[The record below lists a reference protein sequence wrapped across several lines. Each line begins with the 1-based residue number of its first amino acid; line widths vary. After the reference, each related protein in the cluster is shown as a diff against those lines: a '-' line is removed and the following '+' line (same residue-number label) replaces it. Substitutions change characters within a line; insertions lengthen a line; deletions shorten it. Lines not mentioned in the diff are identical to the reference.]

1 MFHSSKIA
9 QLTEQ
14 LEEAQAALTSAKAVA
29 EQAEAK
35 AAELMAQIEAKDA
48 TISNLQAELEKA
60 NEAKAAE
67 IEKIKANYE
76 AKTAEVEKVK
86 ADYEAKIEASVQQK
100 VVERCAS
107 AGITEPI
114 ASDPKAIEN
123 PSTNS
128 HLKGRARVAAAFSAQ
143 FSK

>member
-1 MFHSSKIA
+1 MFNSSKIA

-14 LEEAQAALTSAKAVA
+14 LEEAQTALANAQAVA

-48 TISNLQAELEKA
+48 SISNLQAELEKA

-67 IEKIKANYE
+67 VEKIKAE
-76 AKTAEVEKVK
+76 H
-86 ADYEAKIEASVQQK
+86 DAKIEASVQRK
-100 VVERCAS
+100 VIERCAS

-128 HLKGRARVAAAFSAQ
+128 HLKGRARVAAAFAAQ

>member
-14 LEEAQAALTSAKAVA
+14 LEEAQAALASAQAVA

-48 TISNLQAELEKA
+48 AISNLQAELEKA
-60 NEAKAAE
+60 NTAKAAE
-67 IEKIKANYE
+67 IEKIKS
-76 AKTAEVEKVK
+76 
-86 ADYEAKIEASVQQK
+86 DYEAKIDASVQQK

-123 PSTNS
+123 PSTNP

>member
-1 MFHSSKIA
+1 MFNSAKIA

-14 LEEAQAALTSAKAVA
+14 LEEAQAALASAQAVA

-35 AAELMAQIEAKDA
+35 AAELMAQIDAKDA
-48 TISNLQAELEKA
+48 AIANLQAELEKA
-60 NEAKAAE
+60 NDAKAAE
-67 IEKIKANYE
+67 IEKIKA
-76 AKTAEVEKVK
+76 
-86 ADYEAKIEASVQQK
+86 DYEVKIEASVQQK

-114 ASDPKAIEN
+114 TSDPKAVED
-123 PSTNS
+123 PSNNS